1 MKVVMFAPWDTE
13 GQLDYVHSLCQSL
26 GKHCELILI
35 TGVNYLKEVQSPK
48 SYAVQPLLRGILL
61 KRRIK
66 VLRVL
71 KFVNYLIFLGRFYLF
86 LARTK
91 PQVVHFQFLV
101 LPLVDK
107 YFLLLIKKKFI
118 LVMTVHDIA
127 PHTNNTY
134 QKVGLDDCFK
144 EFHKLIVHS
153 RFAKNQLVSVLRQS
167 YGDIRIIPHGP
178 YSFMFDTWPPI
189 SKKDA
194 RVSIGFNGGKLLVM
208 IGSIL
213 PYKGHLTAIK
223 IVELLR
229 KEFKLDVTLIIAGS
243 SRGESIDQ
251 LLQEVKELG
260 LERSVLIQNR
270 FLTFLEIRNLMCAA
284 DAGIMP
290 YKEITTSGPIHML
303 QTYGVPVFSSRVG
316 GAQDVI
322 KEDVNGLFIDKDNLM
337 GSTTKIFAVLNDE
350 QKLAAMKRNA
360 LYRARKELNWESI
373 ARFTS
378 DYYEG
383 KNLIDVYYWE

>member
-26 GKHCELILI
+26 GKRCDLILV
-35 TGVNYLKEVQSPK
+35 TGVNYLKEIRSPR
-48 SYAVQPLLRGILL
+48 SYAVRPFLRGILL

-66 VLRVL
+66 ALRVL
-71 KFVNYLIFLGRFYLF
+71 KLVNYLIFLGRFYFF

-101 LPLVDK
+101 FPLVDK

-127 PHTNNTY
+127 PHTNNSFL
-134 QKVGLDDCFK
+134 KVGLDDCFK

-194 RVSIGFNGGKLLVM
+194 RVSIGFSGGRLLVM

-251 LLQEVKELG
+251 VMQEVKKLG
-260 LERSVLIQNR
+260 LERSVLIRNR
-270 FLTFLEIRNLMCAA
+270 FLTFTEIRNLMCAA

-303 QTYGVPVFSSRVG
+303 QTYGVPVISTKVG

-322 KEDVNGLFIDKDNLM
+322 KEGVNGLFIDENDLKVSA
-337 GSTTKIFAVLNDE
+337 GKIFEVLNSE
-350 QKLAAMKRNA
+350 RKLAVMKSNA
-360 LYRARKELNWESI
+360 LYRVNEKLSWENI